1 MSETFYGW
9 HRSGLFA
16 LAKGPAVAGRLQAA
30 LPVTL
35 VDVDDASRTSPPG
48 GAPFELLGPGDVRG
62 LLPGAIVKRVPAPG
76 TSDAVETK
84 AAHIEFAAT
93 DLPWRYS
100 PELGNASQGVRPWLV
115 LVVGT
120 SGDEIVVR
128 QDGTVQLFSG
138 VLAKH
143 KLSESRRWAHVH
155 DIPGAPVARILSPR
169 DCDADTNY
177 IAALVPAFVLL
188 GDDPAPTLSDAWT
201 PTTASVVLPCYDH
214 WSFRT
219 GAEGDFASIAARL
232 APVAASEIGE
242 TFGVASVRYEWRDP
256 VLQAA
261 RDALVV
267 PTGAAL
273 ERTDSNANAQPLDN
287 DLATETLALTASA
300 RTFQGRWV
308 LTAPM
313 YEAPWT
319 PPDVLLSAPTGWRR
333 ELRADIRRRGAAGL
347 GAWAGIEWQR
357 KISDAAA
364 AQAGALAAAAQRI
377 RYLTLGLGATRS
389 LWTRRFPAAPIGRL
403 ALMGPLLAR
412 LPASGGGTVLD
423 QIDRRTPMFV
433 RELFSS
439 AMRRIARTGTARA
452 AWARPGAA
460 TLPALLVAANRCPP
474 AQPRDKLLDQLQRG
488 YASDEDLRRAWQR
501 VLDDAAKRAGGDDTW
516 RQLLPLWMRRGEA
529 LPPPDVLLALL
540 RALDPGGG
548 RPPDLDALRNPPRD
562 IGASPGSRD
571 PGLDALVSQLL
582 GRDQREHGDPPCNPL
597 DLVGLSKRISD
608 AIDPTVERPMA
619 VERVLGTIG
628 GLREPVLAPPDLQ
641 PELDLPLWKFVSDYA
656 PDWLLPG
663 VGLLPSDRVVAVKTN
678 PVFVESFLVGA
689 NHQTLGELRWR
700 NIPIMAGWSPL
711 RRFWQHPV
719 LPAPAGPPVDI
730 APVSD
735 WPQMQPLGDPSHRV
749 GTSGAGESLVV
760 VFRTELFRRYP
771 TTAVYLVSALS
782 GAAPDWSKVPS
793 PDDPSWAPID
803 PTFTGKI
810 GTDVFFFGFPVAPA
824 AAADHWLVLEE
835 PPPGYRFYT
844 ESPSSLDGCEY
855 QKLFADAASANDGA
869 EYAVRTFATPVR
881 VFLGALLEHA

>member
-1 MSETFYGW
+1 MSEIFHGW
-9 HRSGLFA
+9 QRSGLFG

-100 PELGNASQGVRPWLV
+100 PELAATTEGLRPWLV

-120 SGDEIVVR
+120 PDEIVVR
-128 QDGTVQLFSG
+128 QDGTVELLSG
-138 VLAKH
+138 VLAEHDLK
-143 KLSESRRWAHVH
+143 ESRLWAHVH

-169 DCDADTNY
+169 DCDPDTNY
-177 IAALVPAFVLL
+177 IAALVPAFVLS
-188 GDDPAPTLSDAWT
+188 GDDPAPTLSDAWGKS
-201 PTTASVVLPCYDH
+201 TASVVLPCYDH

-219 GAEGDFASIAARL
+219 GDAGDFASIAARL
-232 APVAASEIGE
+232 APVSAAEIGE

-261 RDALVV
+261 RAALAV

-313 YEAPWT
+313 YEEPWT
-319 PPDVLLSAPTGWRR
+319 PPDVLQAVPTGWRR

-347 GAWAGIEWQR
+347 GAWCGIEWQR

-377 RYLTLGLGATRS
+377 RHLTLGLGATRS
-389 LWTRRFPAAPIGRL
+389 LWTRRFPADPIARL

-452 AWARPGAA
+452 AWARAGAA

-501 VLDDAAKRAGGDDTW
+501 VLDDAAKRAGDDNTW
-516 RQLLPLWMRRGEA
+516 RQLLAGWMNPGGA

-540 RALDPGGG
+540 GALDPGGG
-548 RPPDLDALRNPPRD
+548 RPPNLDALRNPPRD
-562 IGASPGSRD
+562 IGAGQGPRD
-571 PGLDALVSQLL
+571 PNLDALVSQLL
-582 GRDQREHGDPPCNPL
+582 GRDQRESDDPPCNPL

-608 AIDPTVERPMA
+608 AVDPMVDRPIA
-619 VERVLGTIG
+619 VERVLSTIG

-656 PDWLLPG
+656 PDWMLPG

-719 LPAPAGPPVDI
+719 QPAPAGPPVDI

-735 WPQMQPLGDPSHRV
+735 WPQTQPLGDPSHRA

-782 GAAPDWSKVPS
+782 VGAAADWSKVPS
-793 PDDPSWAPID
+793 PEDPDWTPIH
-803 PTFTGKI
+803 PVFTGKI

-844 ESPSSLDGCEY
+844 QAPPVDDCELRKTY
-855 QKLFADAASANDGA
+855 ADAKNANDGA
-869 EYAVRTFATPVR
+869 AYAADTFATPVR